1 MNIRGFFED
10 NIVLNPERPMLLFR
24 SGGKKIVSRTY
35 AEVKR
40 RIRRISQFA
49 IRRLGLVPR
58 GAPVALAIENSPD
71 WIELY
76 LGHSAVAIPVVP
88 VDPKLRPDELSHIL
102 GDSGAQVLY
111 TDVKHVP
118 LLERTA
124 DRLDHVRAFVFVD
137 GDGSNRPAAIGGRPC
152 HDLKA
157 LARESEADADG
168 PESAYDSVAVSD
180 DDVASIIYTSGT
192 TGHPK
197 GAMLTNGN
205 FCSNAAS
212 AVNMFPDFSRARA
225 EDFFVVLPLFHA
237 FSFTTNFIISMRVG
251 GCLQFASSL
260 RNIGADI
267 KAFRPSILFAVP
279 LLIEKMYS
287 RIEDGL
293 RKNPVARALT
303 ALGLKRLLITGVRRK
318 LGGRIRLVIVG
329 GAPCSA
335 KLLSAMFSLGMPIL
349 EGYGLTEA
357 APVVSIR
364 PYNDAH
370 VGTIGM
376 PLEGVAVSIA
386 DRDENGV
393 GELLVKGPNVM
404 KGYLNNP
411 AATAEAIDGD
421 GWLHTG
427 DLVSQDADGFL
438 TIRGRKKALIVN
450 REGKNIYPEEVELHI
465 GRERHVRDVIVIGFS
480 EHGETGE
487 RIGAI
492 VVPDMD
498 LFTAENGG
506 REPAWETVEA
516 ATRKMVMARCA
527 ELAEYKTPRKI
538 EIRREP
544 LERTSAGKIR
554 RFSYIGALDC

>member
-10 NIVLNPERPMLLFR
+10 NVALNPDRTMFLFR
-24 SGGKKIVSRTY
+24 SGGKVVSRTY
-35 AEVKR
+35 AEVKS

-49 IRRLGLVPR
+49 VRKLGLAPR
-58 GAPVALAIENSPD
+58 GAPVAIAIENSPD
-71 WIELY
+71 WVELY

-88 VDPKLRPDELSHIL
+88 VDPKLRPDELSFML
-102 GDSGAQVLY
+102 DDSGAQVLY

-137 GDGSNRPAAIGGRPC
+137 GDGSNHPAAIGGRPC
-152 HDLKA
+152 SDLAA
-157 LARESEADADG
+157 LAEEAAEAADG
-168 PESAYDSVAVSD
+168 PDSAYDSVAVSD
-180 DDVASIIYTSGT
+180 DDIASIIYTSGT

-205 FCSNAAS
+205 FCSNAA
-212 AVNMFPDFSRARA
+212 AGVDMFPDFSRARV

-237 FSFTTNFIISMRVG
+237 LSFTTNFLIPMRIG
-251 GCLQFASSL
+251 GSLQFASSL
-260 RNIGADI
+260 RTIGADI
-267 KAFRPSILFAVP
+267 RAFRPSILFAVP
-279 LLIEKMYS
+279 LLVEKMYG

-303 ALGLKRLLITGVRRK
+303 ALGLRRLLVPGIRRK
-318 LGGRIRLVIVG
+318 LGGRIRLIVVG

-335 KLLSAMFSLGMPIL
+335 KLLTAMFSLGMPIV

-364 PYNDAH
+364 PYNDTH
-370 VGTIGM
+370 VGTIGV
-376 PLEGVAVSIA
+376 PLKGVAVSIS
-386 DRDENGV
+386 DKDENGV

-411 AATAEAIDGD
+411 AATAEAIDRD

-427 DLVSQDADGFL
+427 DLVSQDAEGFL

-465 GRERHVRDVIVIGFS
+465 ARERHVRDVIVIGYS
-480 EHGETGE
+480 ERGETGE

-506 REPAWETVEA
+506 REPAWEAVEA
-516 ATRKMVMARCA
+516 ATRKMVAARCA

-538 EIRREP
+538 EVRREP

-554 RFSYIGALDC
+554 RFAYLGALDC